1 MRHRKAHRKLSR
13 PTSHRLMMLRNM
25 VTSLFRHE
33 RIETTLAKA
42 KELRSV
48 AEKIITL
55 GKKGDLKAKRDA
67 LRYLL
72 DKNIMRKVFN
82 EIAPRYKHIN
92 GGYVRIYR
100 TRFRKGDGALLAIV
114 ELVKPEETKKAS

>member
-1 MRHRKAHRKLSR
+1 
-13 PTSHRLMMLRNM
+13 M

-55 GKKGDLKAKRDA
+55 GKKGDLKAKRET
-67 LRYLL
+67 LRYIL

-82 EIAPRYKHIN
+82 EIAPRYKDVK

-114 ELVKPEETKKAS
+114 ELVKPEEAKKPHNL